1 MPAPLS
7 TISAA
12 KEQSATYTPLLLAD
26 FTFPD
31 ASVLYLS
38 TYAVTYGG
46 HTYDA
51 RISQQTI
58 AQIQSLSETGID
70 LAPSASLKIA
80 DPDAYIYT
88 NWEKAAGKG
97 FKGAEVM
104 LRLVFYDIGTNTFS
118 SDYRIPYRGICEKPS
133 LDTQYLTVNTAAKT
147 ALLRALLPIVP
158 IQKRCP
164 WQNPTTTAQ
173 RATADDPDSQYFQCG
188 ETRDL
193 TTAPPCDYVIAT
205 CTRPNRFGGITYT
218 PPAGM
223 RVREYTSGQWMD
235 VKGNANEA
243 KYGDYLPMPYGTIW
257 VEPPV
262 MSVIPDGNY
271 TRGEA
276 IICAGKIGDIL
287 RVVVNNTEL
296 SPSNMRGGGSYGGGN
311 RDFRWAWVND
321 GSRDGASNADTPWN
335 GQGDPYGNMTAIMWL
350 AHNSVVKGDSV
361 PRLRVL
367 VKGPRTRQYQKIA
380 SITVSSNVATV
391 TLVGAN
397 TNIASNDPAY
407 AFTISGNSLSGIN
420 AQWTHL
426 TNWTSGPPGTIQFST
441 SGVANGTGTGGYIQY
456 EEYTENAAWVLA
468 DILDW
473 TRYTYADLD
482 IDSWADAAAKV
493 AARPCALSIR
503 NRRSAQEI
511 IRALR
516 QAYGFLLIQDA
527 ATGKLKLKVK
537 GTLADQQPTTQTGSN
552 YSSPVAS
559 VTAAGVT
566 TNGYVAYRFDADSI
580 LKRDQPTSLRIL
592 NRAAADAPNKITV
605 EFQDRTADY
614 AMSQLSVLE
623 SDDVGR
629 MGGQEISGGLVVAPE
644 GLTSYADA
652 MRAARVGYAEVHRG
666 NVNGDTRGTD
676 YYEWETSFKG
686 LDLGVGQIVMLNDTR
701 LGLTNRLVRLT
712 KIQPSQNY
720 ETIKLTGHW
729 HEDNWYTDAYAA
741 ATSPDINRPSVSSL
755 RPPYIWRPNSV
766 AGVTGDPLY
775 PAGLNTFSLTRAY
788 VDQADGSKGV
798 YMRMTGSLPKSR
810 ASSLAAPTVPLQAS
824 VSASGGAITG
834 QRTYFIALAGVDS
847 GGNVGA
853 LSPIVVA
860 DVTTAGSSHSITIQ
874 SLSWDASV
882 ASWKLYAGLTHL
894 GLCEQA
900 SGSGAPSSIT
910 WTGPLQAASV
920 GPPDEQFDHLALT
933 ITRVRMAGVYL
944 GAVTARTSTTI
955 TFAGVTWTTNQWAG
969 RVVSLMAS
977 ESQESQLLADFT
989 VASNTAT
996 TLTLSAGNPVSAGV
1010 MVGDYMAIRAKVS
1023 ASGAVLTDSA
1033 LALTSGA
1040 EVGKMARVIF
1050 GTGEGQE
1057 RRILSNTTT
1066 SITLESALDVA
1077 TDSTSVVVIEEPT
1090 PDVWVDSASQPS
1102 ARSNDSINIE
1112 TIAQNFAGATVAI
1125 RGGAL
1130 SADGKSAP
1138 DTGWPR
1144 RDCYISGRAGTGS
1157 GIAPAPAV
1165 TGLTLT
1171 LDTSSA
1177 SGFTFSGAFT
1187 LPTDL
1192 GSTTGMV
1199 RVAAYFDAEGATDP
1213 IDRPIP
1219 LLPIYFGSSAAD
1231 FETTYFHGPF
1241 GDWPAVDTWVEVWNG
1256 SVNGD
1261 NAVTWA
1267 KSNREKIDGGMAPV
1281 DPTLGDVILADATVA
1296 KSWSAA
1302 GLTILESY
1310 APHYVGGPT
1319 PVTDTISA
1327 HIYAE
1332 AGDATPIDG
1341 GYVPYTKT
1349 ASDLPP
1355 ANLQPF
1361 TITIPM
1367 DVLMA
1372 VTPAGDGSRTIYIHG
1387 CNVQDY
1393 GDGLT
1398 KEVPYRTHALQ
1409 GNDAT
1414 TAVTITASEITSG
1427 GADTGGI
1434 EQPGTGDFTITILGY
1449 GYDPTDGRRVH
1460 VQVTQNALGAN
1471 ATYGDV
1477 FKYMDAPGGSG
1488 PSALTDWQSEQYIM
1502 GVGAS
1507 VEWWEVWPEAGGRL
1521 YIADTAGNNGY
1532 RNLPTASTAKK
1543 YVDIPAW
1550 GLPTQL
1556 ASASVTVEGPTL
1568 IGGFKMGRFKY
1579 QWTSPSISDANFF
1592 YGAVDLDWSNS
1603 SFVQIEPY
1611 QRVIGETGYGAQTFY
1626 SDWWPWPSANQYRK
1640 ARFYSVDW
1648 FETENHAS
1656 ETVANI
1662 TVTANS
1668 SLIDLSKIDNATV
1681 KGLVVSG
1688 GKLQPL
1694 VDGTE
1699 LVLDPTTGAIKPAVI
1714 DLLKASG
1721 FDTAIFSTNTGVFK
1735 QKAIATDLLVTAM
1748 ALITGTLQ
1756 IGGGT
1761 SKVILTGSGVT
1772 IESGSGQLILT
1783 STGVGLNGG
1792 NLGGVGSCVV
1802 TSLQVGPNAPYGGI
1816 DSTGS
1821 AILAGLTLFSALA
1834 IASGGTGASSAAGA
1848 RANLGLTAVA
1858 IASFGAGSGD
1868 VCQGNDSRLNNART
1882 PTAHKSSHST
1892 GGSDALAPS
1901 DIGAATAS
1909 HTHTGVYAP
1918 AEYYAG
1924 QTVNAQ
1930 LYFLDND
1937 KVSKSTGANGTLPL
1951 AGGGTATVV
1960 NGQITSIP

>member
-1 MPAPLS
+1 MPTALS
-7 TISAA
+7 TIAIA

-38 TYAVTYGG
+38 TYPCTYGG

-51 RISQQTI
+51 RISEQAI

-88 NWEKAAGKG
+88 NWEKASGKG

-133 LDTQYLTVNTAAKT
+133 LDTQYLQVNTAAKT

-205 CTRPNRFGGITYT
+205 CTRPLRFGGLTYT

-296 SPSNMRGGGSYGGGN
+296 SPSNVRGGGSYGGGN

-367 VKGPRTRQYQKIA
+367 VKGPRTRQYQAIA

-397 TNIASNDPAY
+397 VNIASNDTSY

-482 IDSWADAAAKV
+482 IPSWADAAAKV

-552 YSSPVAS
+552 YNTAVSS
-559 VTAAGVT
+559 VTAAGAS

-666 NVNGDTRGTD
+666 NVNADTRGTD

-686 LDLGVGQIVMLNDTR
+686 LDLGIGQIVMLNDTR
-701 LGLTNRLVRLT
+701 LGLTNQLVRLT
-712 KIQPSQNY
+712 KIQPAQNY

-729 HEDNWYTDAYAA
+729 HEDTWYTDAYAA

-775 PAGLNTFSLTRAY
+775 PSGLNTFSLTRAY

-824 VSASGGAITG
+824 VSASGGAIDG
-834 QRTYFIALAGVDS
+834 QRTYFLALAGVDS

-860 DVTTAGSSHSITIQ
+860 DVTTSGSTHSITIP

-882 ASWKLYAGLTHL
+882 TSWKLYAGLTHL

-933 ITRVRMAGVYL
+933 ITRVRKAGVYL
-944 GAVTARTSTTI
+944 GAVASRTSSTI
-955 TFAGVTWTTNQWAG
+955 TFAGVSWTTNQWAG
-969 RVVSLMAS
+969 RVVSLMSS
-977 ESQESQLLADFT
+977 ESQDPQLLANFT
-989 VASNTAT
+989 IASNTAT
-996 TLTLSAGNPVSAGV
+996 VLTLAAGNPVTAGIV
-1010 MVGDYMAIRAKVS
+1010 AGDFMAIRALVS

-1033 LALTSGA
+1033 FGLTATA

-1050 GTGEGQE
+1050 GTGAGQE
-1057 RRILSNTTT
+1057 RRILSNTATA
-1066 SITLESALDVA
+1066 ITLESALDVA
-1077 TDSTSVVVIEEPT
+1077 PDSTSVVVIEEPL
-1090 PDVWVDSASQPS
+1090 PDFFVPSASQPS
-1102 ARSNDSINIE
+1102 DRTDDSISIE
-1112 TIAQNFAGATVAI
+1112 TVVPNYSGQAVAV

-1130 SADGKSAP
+1130 TAAGQAAAESD
-1138 DTGWPR
+1138 WPR
-1144 RDCYISGRAGTGS
+1144 RDFYI
-1157 GIAPAPAV
+1157 
-1165 TGLTLT
+1165 
-1171 LDTSSA
+1171 
-1177 SGFTFSGAFT
+1177 
-1187 LPTDL
+1187 L
-1192 GSTTGMV
+1192 GSTFNT
-1199 RVAAYFDAEGATDP
+1199 AAFVVQ
-1213 IDRPIP
+1213 I
-1219 LLPIYFGSSAAD
+1219 
-1231 FETTYFHGPF
+1231 
-1241 GDWPAVDTWVEVWNG
+1241 
-1256 SVNGD
+1256 
-1261 NAVTWA
+1261 
-1267 KSNREKIDGGMAPV
+1267 
-1281 DPTLGDVILADATVA
+1281 
-1296 KSWSAA
+1296 
-1302 GLTILESY
+1302 SY
-1310 APHYVGGPT
+1310 A
-1319 PVTDTISA
+1319 
-1327 HIYAE
+1327 
-1332 AGDATPIDG
+1332 
-1341 GYVPYTKT
+1341 
-1349 ASDLPP
+1349 
-1355 ANLQPF
+1355 
-1361 TITIPM
+1361 
-1367 DVLMA
+1367 
-1372 VTPAGDGSRTIYIHG
+1372 
-1387 CNVQDY
+1387 
-1393 GDGLT
+1393 
-1398 KEVPYRTHALQ
+1398 
-1409 GNDAT
+1409 
-1414 TAVTITASEITSG
+1414 
-1427 GADTGGI
+1427 
-1434 EQPGTGDFTITILGY
+1434 
-1449 GYDPTDGRRVH
+1449 
-1460 VQVTQNALGAN
+1460 
-1471 ATYGDV
+1471 
-1477 FKYMDAPGGSG
+1477 
-1488 PSALTDWQSEQYIM
+1488 
-1502 GVGAS
+1502 
-1507 VEWWEVWPEAGGRL
+1507 
-1521 YIADTAGNNGY
+1521 
-1532 RNLPTASTAKK
+1532 
-1543 YVDIPAW
+1543 
-1550 GLPTQL
+1550 
-1556 ASASVTVEGPTL
+1556 
-1568 IGGFKMGRFKY
+1568 
-1579 QWTSPSISDANFF
+1579 
-1592 YGAVDLDWSNS
+1592 
-1603 SFVQIEPY
+1603 
-1611 QRVIGETGYGAQTFY
+1611 
-1626 SDWWPWPSANQYRK
+1626 
-1640 ARFYSVDW
+1640 
-1648 FETENHAS
+1648 
-1656 ETVANI
+1656 
-1662 TVTANS
+1662 
-1668 SLIDLSKIDNATV
+1668 
-1681 KGLVVSG
+1681 
-1688 GKLQPL
+1688 
-1694 VDGTE
+1694 
-1699 LVLDPTTGAIKPAVI
+1699 
-1714 DLLKASG
+1714 
-1721 FDTAIFSTNTGVFK
+1721 
-1735 QKAIATDLLVTAM
+1735 
-1748 ALITGTLQ
+1748 
-1756 IGGGT
+1756 
-1761 SKVILTGSGVT
+1761 
-1772 IESGSGQLILT
+1772 
-1783 STGVGLNGG
+1783 
-1792 NLGGVGSCVV
+1792 
-1802 TSLQVGPNAPYGGI
+1802 
-1816 DSTGS
+1816 
-1821 AILAGLTLFSALA
+1821 
-1834 IASGGTGASSAAGA
+1834 
-1848 RANLGLTAVA
+1848 
-1858 IASFGAGSGD
+1858 
-1868 VCQGNDSRLNNART
+1868 
-1882 PTAHKSSHST
+1882 
-1892 GGSDALAPS
+1892 
-1901 DIGAATAS
+1901 
-1909 HTHTGVYAP
+1909 
-1918 AEYYAG
+1918 
-1924 QTVNAQ
+1924 
-1930 LYFLDND
+1930 
-1937 KVSKSTGANGTLPL
+1937 
-1951 AGGGTATVV
+1951 
-1960 NGQITSIP
+1960 